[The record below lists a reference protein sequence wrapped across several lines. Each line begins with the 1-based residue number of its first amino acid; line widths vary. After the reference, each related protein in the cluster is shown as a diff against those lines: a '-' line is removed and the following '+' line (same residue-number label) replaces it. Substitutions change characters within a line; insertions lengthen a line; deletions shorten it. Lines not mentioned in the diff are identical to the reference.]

1 VPLQRAQEEQS
12 TQLVVHRSLIISI
25 SIIPR
30 MFRDQ
35 IHTSLGLRVVLQF
48 GLYLLMMVN
57 LKNQRQTSVN
67 IVGQEKREM
76 LYIAIVAAQNWNKWY
91 KNQVSQITMGRRNN
105 KRIVY
110 NNLREKK
117 RSKRDSIE
125 RNDLEK
131 IEKANYRRKLKV
143 RIKLKLKK
151 LTRLVNLKF
160 QYFG

>member
-1 VPLQRAQEEQS
+1 
-12 TQLVVHRSLIISI
+12 
-25 SIIPR
+25 
-30 MFRDQ
+30 
-35 IHTSLGLRVVLQF
+35 
-48 GLYLLMMVN
+48 
-57 LKNQRQTSVN
+57 
-67 IVGQEKREM
+67 M
-76 LYIAIVAAQNWNKWY
+76 LYIAIVVAQNWNKWY

-105 KRIVY
+105 KRIIY